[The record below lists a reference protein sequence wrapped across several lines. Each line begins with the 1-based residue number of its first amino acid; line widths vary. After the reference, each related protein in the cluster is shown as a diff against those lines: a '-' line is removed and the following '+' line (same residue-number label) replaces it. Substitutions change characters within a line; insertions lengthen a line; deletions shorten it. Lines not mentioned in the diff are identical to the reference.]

1 MSVDI
6 LQEKIRKT
14 KSPILLDLAV
24 KPEQIPQHIRDG
36 KTQVQALDAFC
47 RALLSGLKG
56 KIPGVRF
63 AFDQWAMLGDL
74 ECLRNLLKFATEQG
88 YYVLLDG
95 PAVLTP
101 WAAERA
107 AAMFDADSGYACDG
121 MVLCPYIGSDAIKPF
136 LPYCKNGKSVFF
148 AVRTPNKSALELQD
162 MMTGSRLVHVAAADH
177 VKRLGETVIGKCGY
191 SQIGALTAATNANAV
206 MGLRTKFNRMF
217 LLVDGLDYPGGNGKN
232 CSYGFD
238 RFGHGC
244 AISVGPAIT
253 AAWIAEGCAEADFV
267 ELAVQAAER
276 IRGNISRYVT
286 IL

>member
-24 KPEQIPQHIRDG
+24 QQEQIPVHIREG
-36 KTQVQALDAFC
+36 KTSVQALDDFC

-63 AFDQWAMLGDL
+63 SFDQWALLGDL
-74 ECLRNLLKFATEQG
+74 EVLRQLMRFASEQG

-95 PAVLTP
+95 PAVLSP

-107 AAMFDADSGYACDG
+107 AAIFDTESGYACDG

-148 AVRTPNKSALELQD
+148 AVRSANKSAAELQD

-177 VKRLGETVIGKCGY
+177 VKRLGESQVGKCGY
-191 SQIGALTAATNANAV
+191 SQMGVLTAATNANAV
-206 MGLRTKFNRMF
+206 MGLRTKFNRLF

-244 AISVGPAIT
+244 AMSVGPAIT
-253 AAWIAEGCAEADFV
+253 AAWNAEGCEETDFV

-276 IRGNISRYVT
+276 IRANMGRYVT

>member
-1 MSVDI
+1 MSIDI

-24 KPEQIPQHIRDG
+24 QPEQIPGFLREE
-36 KTQVQALDAFC
+36 KTQSQALESFC
-47 RALLSGLKG
+47 RALLTAFKG

-63 AFDQWAMLGDL
+63 SFDQWALLDDL
-74 ECLRNLLKFATEQG
+74 ASLRSLMSYASEQG
-88 YYVLLDG
+88 FYVLLDA
-95 PAVLTP
+95 PAVLSP

-107 AAMFDADSGYACDG
+107 AAMFEADSGYALDG

-136 LPYCKNGKSVFF
+136 LPYCQKGKSVFF
-148 AVRTPNKSALELQD
+148 AVRSANKSAAELQD
-162 MMTGSRLVHVAAADH
+162 MMTGSRLVHIAAADH
-177 VKRLGETVIGKCGY
+177 VKRLGETLIGKCGY
-191 SQIGALTAATNANAV
+191 SHMGVLTAATNANAV

-244 AISVGPAIT
+244 AISAGPAIT
-253 AAWIAEGCAEADFV
+253 AAWTAEGCDEADFA

-276 IRGNISRYVT
+276 IRSNMGRYVT

>member
-14 KSPILLDLAV
+14 KSPIIVDLAV
-24 KPEQIPQHIRDG
+24 KPEQIPGHIWEG
-36 KTQVQALDAFC
+36 KSQAEAMDLFC
-47 RALLSGLKG
+47 RELMVGLKG
-56 KIPGVRF
+56 KVSGVRF
-63 AFDQWAMLGDL
+63 SFDQWALLGALDTL
-74 ECLRNLLKFATEQG
+74 SALTKYAQEQG
-88 YYVLLDG
+88 FYALLDG
-95 PAVLTP
+95 PAVLSP

-107 AAMFDADSGYACDG
+107 ASIFDAESGYACDS

-148 AVRTPNKSALELQD
+148 AVRSANKSSAELQD
-162 MMTGSRLVHVAAADH
+162 MIAGSRLVHVAAADH
-177 VKRLGETVIGKCGY
+177 VKRHGEALLGKFAY
-191 SQIGALTAATNANAV
+191 SQVAVLTAATNANAV
-206 MGLRTKFNRMF
+206 MGLRSKFKNLF

-253 AAWIAEGCAEADFV
+253 AAWTAEGCDGTDYV

-276 IRGNISRYVT
+276 IRSNMSRYVT

>member
-14 KSPILLDLAV
+14 KSPIIVDLGV
-24 KPEQIPQHIRDG
+24 KPEQIPGHIWEG
-36 KTQVQALDAFC
+36 KSQSEAMAFFC
-47 RALLSGLKG
+47 RELMTGLKG
-56 KIPGVRF
+56 KVPGVRF
-63 AFDQWAMLGDL
+63 SFDQWALLGALDTL
-74 ECLRNLLKFATEQG
+74 SALTKTAQELGF
-88 YYVLLDG
+88 YVLLDG
-95 PAVLTP
+95 PAVLSP

-107 AAMFDADSGYACDG
+107 ASIFDAESGYGCDG

-148 AVRTPNKSALELQD
+148 AVRSANKSSAELQD
-162 MMTGSRLVHVAAADH
+162 MIAGSRLVHVAAADH
-177 VKRLGETVIGKCGY
+177 VKRHGEALLGKFAY
-191 SQIGALTAATNANAV
+191 SQVAVLTAATNANAV
-206 MGLRTKFNRMF
+206 MGLRSKFKSLF

-253 AAWIAEGCAEADFV
+253 AAWTADGCDAADYV

-276 IRGNISRYVT
+276 IRSNMSRYVT

>member
-14 KSPILLDLAV
+14 KNPIVLDLAV
-24 KPEQIPQHIRDG
+24 TAQQIPTHLREG
-36 KTQVQALDAFC
+36 NSTAEAMDAFC
-47 RALLSGLKG
+47 RGLLSALKG

-63 AFDQWAMLGDL
+63 SFDQWA
-74 ECLRNLLKFATEQG
+74 LLDALSTLKQLTLFASEQG

-95 PAVLTP
+95 PAVLSP

-107 AAMFDADSGYACDG
+107 AAIFEEESGFSVDG
-121 MVLCPYIGSDAIKPF
+121 MVLSPYIGSDGIKPF
-136 LPYCKNGKSVFF
+136 LPFCKAGKSLFF
-148 AVRTPNKSALELQD
+148 AVRTPNKSAAELQD
-162 MMTGSRLVHVAAADH
+162 MMTGARLVHVAAADH
-177 VKRLGETVIGKCGY
+177 VKRLGEALIGKSGY
-191 SQIGALTAATNANAV
+191 SQLGALTAGTNANAV
-206 MGLRTKFNRMF
+206 MGLRSKFNRMF

-253 AAWIAEGCAEADFV
+253 AAWNGEGCEEADFA

-276 IRGNISRYVT
+276 IRNNMSRYVT

>member
-14 KSPILLDLAV
+14 KSPLVLDLSV
-24 KPEQIPQHIRDG
+24 RPDQIPEFVREG
-36 KTQVQALDAFC
+36 KNEAEALDVFC
-47 RALLSGLKG
+47 RQLMDGLKG
-56 KIPGVRF
+56 KVPGVRF
-63 AFDQWAMLGDL
+63 SFDQWALLGALDHL
-74 ECLRNLLKFATEQG
+74 AELTKFAAASG
-88 YYVLLDG
+88 YYVIMDG

-107 AAMFDADSGYACDG
+107 TVLLDENSPYHCDSLI
-121 MVLCPYIGSDAIKPF
+121 LCPYIGSDAMRPF
-136 LPYCKNGKSVFF
+136 VPYCKQGKSVFF
-148 AVRTPNKSALELQD
+148 AARTANKSAAELQD
-162 MMTGSRLVHVAAADH
+162 IMTGSRLIHVAVTDH
-177 VKRLGETVIGKCGY
+177 VKRLGEPILGKSGY
-191 SQIGALTAATNANAV
+191 SQMGVLAAATNASAV
-206 MGLRTKFNRMF
+206 SGLRMKFKTTF

-244 AISVGPAIT
+244 ALSVGPEIT
-253 AAWIAEGCAEADFV
+253 AAWTGEGCDPQNFV

-276 IRGNISRYVT
+276 IRNNMNRYVT

>member
-14 KSPILLDLAV
+14 KSPVIMDLALQ
-24 KPEQIPQHIRDG
+24 PEHIPAHVREGNTDA
-36 KTQVQALDAFC
+36 QAMDAYC
-47 RALLSGLKG
+47 RALLTALKG
-56 KIPGVRF
+56 KAAGVRF
-63 AFDQWAMLGDL
+63 SFDQWALLGRLDMLADL
-74 ECLRNLLKFATEQG
+74 TALASSLG
-88 YYVLLDG
+88 YYVVLDG
-95 PAVLTP
+95 PAVLSP

-107 AAMFDADSGYACDG
+107 AKLLDADSGYVCDG
-121 MVLCPYIGSDAIKPF
+121 LILSAYIGSDAMKPF
-136 LPYCKNGKSVFF
+136 AAYCKNGKSVFF
-148 AVRTPNKSALELQD
+148 VARSANKSAAELQD
-162 MMTGSRLVHVAAADH
+162 MMTGSRLVHAAVADH
-177 VKRLGETVIGKCGY
+177 VKRMGEPVMGKCGY
-191 SQIGALTAATNANAV
+191 SQFGVVTAATNANSV
-206 MGLRTKFNRMF
+206 SGLRVKFKSVF

-253 AAWIAEGCAEADFV
+253 GAWAEEGCDEKDFA

-276 IRGNISRYVT
+276 IRANISRYVT